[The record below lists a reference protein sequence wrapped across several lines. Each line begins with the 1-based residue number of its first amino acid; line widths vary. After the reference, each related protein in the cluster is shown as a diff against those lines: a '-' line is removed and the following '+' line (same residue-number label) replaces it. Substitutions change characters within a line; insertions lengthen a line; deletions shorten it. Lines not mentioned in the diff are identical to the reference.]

1 VSKEDVHGRRLEGEF
16 SQAAR
21 TPLAQHEDA
30 LSPAMSLRESAAA
43 GGGQRLGD
51 NGPVANPFI
60 EFPGE
65 EDTSPDDV

>member
-1 VSKEDVHGRRLEGEF
+1 VSTDDAQDRRLESER

-30 LSPAMSLRESAAA
+30 LSPARSLRESVAS
-43 GGGQRLGD
+43 GGGQRVGD

-65 EDTSPDDV
+65 DDTSPDDV